1 MARFAQYA
9 MVASEEAL
17 IDASWLPKKEDD
29 LEATVRPLV
38 RFRHSLLNMNRV
50 SIWDQALA
58 ISMMSTTLP
67 LHSRKAYV
75 SFAISGSS
83 S

>member
-17 IDASWLPKKEDD
+17 NDAGWSPKKEEG
-29 LEATVRPLV
+29 LEATVQSFLHCC
-38 RFRHSLLNMNRV
+38 HSLLNINRV
-50 SIWDQALA
+50 YTWDQALA
-58 ISMMSTTLP
+58 TSMMSTTLP

-75 SFAISGSS
+75 NFAISGSS